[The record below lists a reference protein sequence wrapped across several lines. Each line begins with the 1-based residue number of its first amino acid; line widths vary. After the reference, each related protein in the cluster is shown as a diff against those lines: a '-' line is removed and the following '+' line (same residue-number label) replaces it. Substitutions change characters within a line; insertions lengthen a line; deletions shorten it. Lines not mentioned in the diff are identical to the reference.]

1 LPRIWIYLARYAPI
15 AQKNADV
22 SEADIVL
29 DTSAI
34 LSVIRDEPG
43 ADFVEA
49 RLEEA
54 ASDKIAIAASFVSLT
69 EILYKTI
76 QLADKRRAD
85 ELVAVVKSWP
95 VEFVHSDEALCIAAG
110 EIKARFVVSFADSF
124 VSATAQRFG
133 ALLIHKDPELES
145 LQSVI
150 KLKALPYKTRR

>member
-1 LPRIWIYLARYAPI
+1 
-15 AQKNADV
+15 V
-22 SEADIVL
+22 SEAGIVL

-54 ASDKIAIAASFVSLT
+54 ASGKIAIAASFVSLT

-150 KLKALPYKTRR
+150 KLKALPYKARR